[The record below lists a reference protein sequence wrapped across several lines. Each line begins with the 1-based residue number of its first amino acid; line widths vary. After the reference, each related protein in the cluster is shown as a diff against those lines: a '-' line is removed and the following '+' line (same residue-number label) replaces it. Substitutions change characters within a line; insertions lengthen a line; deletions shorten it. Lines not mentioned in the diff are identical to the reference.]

1 MSAYKNM
8 FSESKCLSRNQLLG
22 YLHGKLDAEEVYTIE
37 SHLNDCELCS
47 AAIDGLMER
56 PEEETRQELQTMKQT
71 WEEKW
76 ARLPQH
82 NKESDSSLTLQT
94 NRKNRWMIAASVV
107 VLLGLAGFS
116 VYSYFHHEKGM
127 LSKKETE
134 IPALSSKTNSDNEIN
149 QIHVTPEDL
158 KSNENQVVK
167 AVPSKDKQD
176 PVSEISKTTIRREAP
191 VAAPPAA
198 IQASDIQSMKEEEN
212 KPESPKTQESEV
224 IPDVAVKDEHVKR
237 ETDQAKLPEQ
247 KLLKSSS
254 VGLSNAYKS
263 SSSKYSPVT
272 NQSNYA
278 GKENYNNT
286 NVSNYNQKKLSY
298 EPTEVSSLQKGIQL
312 YNSGSYRKCIKWLR
326 KSIDQSSGQDL
337 EDMHYYLALSY
348 TQLEEFEEA
357 AVHYTWLKNSSR
369 YSAIANQAL
378 IQTKAAKA
386 IKK

>member
-1 MSAYKNM
+1 MSAYKNI

-22 YLHGKLDAEEVYTIE
+22 YLHGNLDSEEVYTIE
-37 SHLNDCELCS
+37 SHLNDCDLCS

-56 PEEETRQELQTMKQT
+56 PEEETRQELQTMKQR

-76 ARLPQH
+76 DTLPKTQRPL
-82 NKESDSSLTLQT
+82 SLSS
-94 NRKNRWMIAASVV
+94 NRKNRWMVAASALI
-107 VLLGLAGFS
+107 LLGLVGFS

-167 AVPSKDKQD
+167 AVPSIDKKD
-176 PVSEISKTTIRREAP
+176 PIGEISKTAIRQEAP

-198 IQASDIQSMKEEEN
+198 IQASDIPSINEEKN
-212 KPESPKTQESEV
+212 KPESPKPIESEV
-224 IPDVAVKDEHVKR
+224 VQDVAVKDEHVRK
-237 ETDQAKLPEQ
+237 ETYQAKVPEQ

-278 GKENYNNT
+278 GQENYNNT
-286 NVSNYNQKKLSY
+286 NVSNYNQKKLSF

-326 KSIDQSSGQDL
+326 KSIDQSIGQDL

-348 TQLEEFEEA
+348 TQIEEFDEA
-357 AVHYTWLKNSSR
+357 AVHYTWLKNIPR

-378 IQTKAAKA
+378 IQTNAVKA
-386 IKK
+386 KKK

>member
-1 MSAYKNM
+1 MSAYKNI

-22 YLHGKLDAEEVYTIE
+22 YLHGNLDSEEVYTIE
-37 SHLNDCELCS
+37 SHLNDCDLCS

-56 PEEETRQELQTMKQT
+56 PEEETRQELQTMKQR

-76 ARLPQH
+76 DTLPKTQRPL
-82 NKESDSSLTLQT
+82 SLSS
-94 NRKNRWMIAASVV
+94 NRKNRWMVAASALI
-107 VLLGLAGFS
+107 LLGLVGFS

-167 AVPSKDKQD
+167 AVPSIDKKD
-176 PVSEISKTTIRREAP
+176 PIGEISKTAIRQEAP

-198 IQASDIQSMKEEEN
+198 IQASDIPSINEEKN
-212 KPESPKTQESEV
+212 KPESPKPIESEV
-224 IPDVAVKDEHVKR
+224 VQDVAVKDEHVRK
-237 ETDQAKLPEQ
+237 ETYQAKVPEQ

-278 GKENYNNT
+278 GQENYNNT
-286 NVSNYNQKKLSY
+286 NVST
-298 EPTEVSSLQKGIQL
+298 P
-312 YNSGSYRKCIKWLR
+312 
-326 KSIDQSSGQDL
+326 
-337 EDMHYYLALSY
+337 A
-348 TQLEEFEEA
+348 
-357 AVHYTWLKNSSR
+357 
-369 YSAIANQAL
+369 
-378 IQTKAAKA
+378 
-386 IKK
+386 